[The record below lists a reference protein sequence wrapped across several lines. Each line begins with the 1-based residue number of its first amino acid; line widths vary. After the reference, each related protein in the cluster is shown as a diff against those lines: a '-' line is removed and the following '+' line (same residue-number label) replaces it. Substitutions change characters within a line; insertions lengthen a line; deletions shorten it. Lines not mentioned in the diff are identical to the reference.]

1 MLARS
6 RPGNDDIG
14 TAFSL
19 DFTVT
24 ALDVQLNRQ
33 PQPNREYPIT
43 LTTVKATR
51 QRAPLSAPMIACS

>member
-6 RPGNDDIG
+6 RAGSDDTR

-19 DFTVT
+19 DFTVA

-33 PQPNREYPIT
+33 PQPNREYPVT
-43 LTTVKATR
+43 LTNVKATR
-51 QRAPLSAPMIACS
+51 QRAVLSAPMIACS